1 VQPLAQKVFSHI
13 RQQDLLKPGDRVGA
27 AVSGGADSVALL
39 RLFLD
44 LCKELGIVLSV
55 VHFNHKLRGIEA
67 DRDENFVAELAQQ
80 HKLEFHCGCGDVA
93 AFAAEQH
100 IGLEAGARKLRYAY
114 FRSLL
119 SKDGVNRIAT
129 AHTLDD
135 QAETVLLRLAR
146 GAGTRGLA
154 GIYPRLWLERNEKES
169 PEAGTAGGKKNQ
181 FSVLSSQFPVPGSQ
195 FSDRAAIIRPLL
207 AMRRKEL
214 EAYLADL
221 GQGWRE
227 DASNRD
233 LRHARNRVRHGIMPR
248 LERNLN
254 PAVREALAETAEI
267 ARSEED
273 YWRSEV
279 AKALPRLTGEG
290 ESGRLNLSM
299 LARLP
304 VALQRRVIREA
315 AEQIGVRLEFRQV
328 EEIREEK
335 AARVVLPDGWVA
347 VQERGRLQ
355 FERGVPAAKADY
367 DYSLSVP
374 GRIEILETGTVFEAL
389 VVSQGAG
396 SEYNPDHFFDPAR
409 LSGELRV
416 RNWRAGDRF
425 WPGHTKAPKKIKDLL
440 QERQVERAERKAWPV
455 VLCAGQIVWVRGF
468 PAPANL
474 RAEERCRRAIVI
486 RESPLG
492 EARQAGRKT

>member
-1 VQPLAQKVFSHI
+1 MQTLAQKVFSHI

-39 RLFLD
+39 RLFLE
-44 LCKELGIVLSV
+44 LRKELGVVLSV
-55 VHFNHKLRGIEA
+55 VHFNHKLRGAEA
-67 DRDENFVAELAQQ
+67 DRDENFVAKLARQ

-100 IGLEAGARKLRYAY
+100 IGLEAGARRLRYAY

-119 SKDGVNRIAT
+119 SKGGVNRIAT

-154 GIYPRLWLERNEKES
+154 GIYPRLWLERNEEES
-169 PEAGTAGGKKNQ
+169 SEEGTASGKKNQ
-181 FSVLSSQFPVPGSQ
+181 FSVTGSQ
-195 FSDRAAIIRPLL
+195 SSDRAAIIRPLL
-207 AMRRKEL
+207 AIRRKEL
-214 EAYLADL
+214 EAYLADM

-248 LERNLN
+248 LEQNLN
-254 PAVREALAETAEI
+254 PAAMDALAETAEI
-267 ARSEED
+267 ARAEED

-279 AKALPRLTGEG
+279 AKVLPRLTDAG
-290 ESGRLNLSM
+290 ESGRLSLSM

-304 VALQRRVIREA
+304 LALQRRVIREA
-315 AEQIGVRLEFRQV
+315 AEQIGLRLEFRQV
-328 EEIREEK
+328 EEIREGK
-335 AARVVLPDGWVA
+335 AARVVLPDGWLA

-374 GRIEILETGTVFEAL
+374 GRIEVLETGTVFEAL
-389 VVSQGAG
+389 VVSEGAG

-409 LSGELRV
+409 LSGELRI

-425 WPGHTKAPKKIKDLL
+425 WPAHTKAPRKIKDLL
-440 QERQVERAERKAWPV
+440 RERQVERAERKAWPV
-455 VLCAGQIVWVRGF
+455 VLCADQIVWVRGF
-468 PAPANL
+468 PAPAKL
-474 RAEERCRRAIVI
+474 RVEERWRRAIVI

-492 EARQAGRKT
+492 EAREAGRKT